1 MSDDPQDSPP
11 VEKEYWHDRRREA
24 ARAAGA
30 LASSRSDGIRP
41 TREDDSVSAATVV
54 SHFRTSRALRHP
66 IASFLV
72 TVVAVIVLGVC
83 LLAATGGGALG
94 YPPVRL
100 SDCAPANSALL
111 GPRGAE
117 FTAAFPAGRV
127 YVEPAEVLDICG
139 YVHPMK
145 TATSQ
150 LFGGFVVTAV
160 YGALSLHGDT
170 YFGYRMTPSWVQPG
184 DEVSISRRSASGIEA
199 VRCDEARNWC
209 QGWLRL
215 SRGRAR
221 WVLSAGSD
229 GRSLQTIELFLRS
242 FQPAPTE
249 VASSG

>member
-1 MSDDPQDSPP
+1 MCIRD
-11 VEKEYWHDRRREA
+11 
-24 ARAAGA
+24 RAAGA

-242 FQPAPTE
+242 FQPCLLYTSRC
-249 VASSG
+249 V

>member
-1 MSDDPQDSPP
+1 
-11 VEKEYWHDRRREA
+11 
-24 ARAAGA
+24 
-30 LASSRSDGIRP
+30 
-41 TREDDSVSAATVV
+41 
-54 SHFRTSRALRHP
+54 
-66 IASFLV
+66 
-72 TVVAVIVLGVC
+72 VVAVIVLGVC

>member
-1 MSDDPQDSPP
+1 VSACL
-11 VEKEYWHDRRREA
+11 RRR
-24 ARAAGA
+24 
-30 LASSRSDGIRP
+30 
-41 TREDDSVSAATVV
+41 
-54 SHFRTSRALRHP
+54 
-66 IASFLV
+66 
-72 TVVAVIVLGVC
+72 
-83 LLAATGGGALG
+83 GGGALG

-170 YFGYRMTPSWVQPG
+170 YFGYRVTPSWVATR
-184 DEVSISRRSASGIEA
+184 RRSIDLSSKRIGDRSGPMRRGPQLVSGLASALAGPSQVGAERRQRRKEPANHRVVLAI
-199 VRCDEARNWC
+199 VPARTDRSRFE
-209 QGWLRL
+209 RL
-215 SRGRAR
+215 T
-221 WVLSAGSD
+221 L
-229 GRSLQTIELFLRS
+229 
-242 FQPAPTE
+242 
-249 VASSG
+249 

>member
-170 YFGYRMTPSWVQPG
+170 YFGYRVTPSWVQPG
-184 DEVSISRRSASGIEA
+184 EEVSSKRIGDRSGPMRRGPQLVSGLASTLAGPSQVGAERRQRRKEPANHRVVLAIVPARTDRSRFE
-199 VRCDEARNWC
+199 
-209 QGWLRL
+209 RL
-215 SRGRAR
+215 T
-221 WVLSAGSD
+221 L
-229 GRSLQTIELFLRS
+229 
-242 FQPAPTE
+242 
-249 VASSG
+249 

>member
-1 MSDDPQDSPP
+1 M
-11 VEKEYWHDRRREA
+11 
-24 ARAAGA
+24 
-30 LASSRSDGIRP
+30 
-41 TREDDSVSAATVV
+41 
-54 SHFRTSRALRHP
+54 
-66 IASFLV
+66 

-117 FTAAFPAGRV
+117 FTAAFPAGHV

-150 LFGGFVVTAV
+150 LFAGFVVTAV

-170 YFGYRMTPSWVQPG
+170 YFGYRVTPSWVQPG
-184 DEVSISRRSASGIEA
+184 EEVSISRRSASGIEA
-199 VRCDEARNWC
+199 VRCDEARNWF

-215 SRGRAR
+215 SLGRAR
-221 WVLSAGSD
+221 WVLSADSD